1 MKKKSVSKIS
11 TPFVRYSR
19 YQWLP
24 AKPKEPFGHY
34 AVIKLDS
41 AAIKVEFMRRHQ
53 KIKHLFEQ
61 TQAQWQQHCSIEKP
75 EYERWEHLTFGS
87 LEQEIRELQSRV
99 HQKDTLYRQAELYAD
114 YCDIST
120 PAAFCIIEAHLNEGG
135 DIQELFNNGE
145 KTGSDG
151 ENGDFEDDD
160 IFDDIEDIIG
170 DFFKDLFDNKDDDER
185 FHHSGRK
192 DGTMHGHK
200 NAANHEKRIRLIYW
214 KLCRQLH
221 PDTGCE
227 FNEYNRELW
236 HTIQEAYK
244 NKDLE
249 RLETIQARLDLQN
262 DISNGAVSCSGILAV
277 IKEFEQGIKSVT
289 SLINKA
295 KRQRVWGF
303 LRWPEK
309 RRTKHQA
316 AVITEKTSAI
326 ATLRAEIEGYDELFE
341 KWRKTALKR
350 KSLNKTKRGSKK
362 SDLYQNFFDL

>member
-1 MKKKSVSKIS
+1 MKKKSVRKIN

-19 YQWLP
+19 YQWMP

-41 AAIKVEFMRRHQ
+41 TVIKADFMRRHQ
-53 KIKHLFEQ
+53 EIKRLFEQ
-61 TQAQWQQHCSIEKP
+61 TQAQWHKHCSEEKP

-87 LEQEIRELQSRV
+87 LEQEIRELQSMV
-99 HQKDTLYRQAELYAD
+99 HRKDTLYRQAELYAD

-120 PAAFCIIEAHLNEGG
+120 PAAFCIIEAHLKEGG

-145 KTGSDG
+145 KSGSDG
-151 ENGDFEDDD
+151 GDFEDED

-170 DFFKDLFDNKDDDER
+170 DFFKDLFGNKDDDER
-185 FHHSGRK
+185 FHRSGRHHEE
-192 DGTMHGHK
+192 TTHEHK
-200 NAANHEKRIRLIYW
+200 TASNHEKRLRLIYW

-309 RRTKHQA
+309 KRTKHQA
-316 AVITEKTSAI
+316 AVITEKTSVI
-326 ATLRAEIEGYDELFE
+326 STLRAEIEGYDELFE
-341 KWRKTALKR
+341 KWRKASSKR
-350 KSLNKTKRGSKK
+350 KSVKKPKQGSKK
-362 SDLYQNFFDL
+362 SDLYQDFFDL